1 MICLERILAE
11 GVSASIRETTPHTR
25 HARPR
30 YSLAVSLGWCA
41 VAVACLSALMLA
53 R

>member
-11 GVSASIRETTPHTR
+11 GITASIRETTPHTR
-25 HARPR
+25 HVRPR
-30 YSLAVSLGWCA
+30 YSVAGTVGWCA
-41 VAVACLSALMLA
+41 VAVAALSALILA